1 MIVLGFS
8 AGLTCSD
15 GARLYLE
22 PKVEVRAVSR
32 ILGASSLPNG
42 VPLPHPYPPD
52 VLSCRLMTLGVLQPG
67 S

>member
-8 AGLTCSD
+8 AGLTCSEGV
-15 GARLYLE
+15 GAYPR

-32 ILGASSLPNG
+32 ILGAYSLPNG
-42 VPLPHPYPPD
+42 VSLSHPYPPD
-52 VLSCRLMTLGVLQPG
+52 VLSCRLMTLGVLQPD

>member
-8 AGLTCSD
+8 AGLTCPTV
-15 GARLYLE
+15 RTYPR

-32 ILGASSLPNG
+32 ILGAYPLPNG
-42 VPLPHPYPPD
+42 VSLSHPYPPD
-52 VLSCRLMTLGVLQPG
+52 VLSCRLMTLGVLQPD

>member
-8 AGLTCSD
+8 AGLTCSN
-15 GARLYLE
+15 GRVVPG

-32 ILGASSLPNG
+32 ILGAYSLPNG
-42 VPLPHPYPPD
+42 VSLSHPYPPD
-52 VLSCRLMTLGVLQPG
+52 ALSCRLMALGVLQPD